1 MKTIVFIGC
10 NKSGSSR
17 EAIKAAEKLGF
28 FTVLITNRKIFIDN
42 RYDFPDIHQMI
53 LTKLSDYHLLKT
65 LIREIQKQGKEI
77 GAIVSFIDPLVH
89 VAAKLSNELGFTKVS
104 PDPVAKM
111 ENKLLTREIL
121 KDLSVTPYFAR
132 YRKDDSLKTFINKH
146 TGNFPLIVKTPISTG
161 SRDVLFVK
169 NKTKLVNA
177 INKLIKRGSKEV
189 LVEEYL
195 DGPQY
200 LVEACVYDGKVHI
213 IAVLEQEITFFD
225 RFIVTGYCLLGDMDK
240 DFYRKIYKTVS
251 LILERFKLKNG
262 SCHLEMRMINQELK
276 LIEINPR
283 ISGGAMNQIIETAF
297 GINLVE
303 ETLKIFLGEKPNFK
317 KKYKRFVYAHYLTS
331 DSTGTLINVS
341 GITHCSKLP
350 GIEEVNIK
358 AEKGDIIYRP
368 LSMGDRFGY
377 ILASSDNKK
386 EAIRIAKY
394 AASKIHFHIEP
405 IQRLDE

>member
-28 FTVLITNRKIFIDN
+28 FTVLITDRKIFLEK
-42 RYDFPDIHQMI
+42 RFDFPDIHQMI
-53 LTKLSDYHLLKT
+53 LTKLSDYNGLKA
-65 LIREIQKQGKEI
+65 LIKEIQKQGKEV

-89 VAAKLSNELGFTKVS
+89 VAAKLSKELGFTKVS
-104 PDPVAKM
+104 SDPVVKM
-111 ENKLLTREIL
+111 ENKLLTRELL
-121 KDLSVTPYFAR
+121 KGLSVSPYYAR
-132 YRKDDSLKTFINKH
+132 YRKDDSLKNFINKQ
-146 TGNFPLIVKTPISTG
+146 TGSFPLIVKTPISTG
-161 SRDVLFVK
+161 SRDVLFVEDK
-169 NKTKLVNA
+169 RKLEKS
-177 INKLIKRGSKEV
+177 INKLIKRGNKEV
-189 LVEEYL
+189 FVEEYL

-225 RFIVTGYCLLGDMDK
+225 RFIVTGYCLLGDMDEV
-240 DFYRKIYKTVS
+240 FYRKIYKTVC

-262 SCHLEMRMINQELK
+262 SCHLEMRMINKEWK

-303 ETLKIFLGEKPNFK
+303 ETLKIFLGQKPNFK
-317 KKYKRFVYAHYLTS
+317 KKHKRFVYAHYLTS
-331 DSTGTLINVS
+331 NSTGTLINIS
-341 GITHCSKLP
+341 GITRCSQIP

-358 AEKGDIIYRP
+358 VKKGDILYRP
-368 LSMGDRFGY
+368 LSMGDRYGY
-377 ILASSDNKK
+377 ILASADNKK

-394 AASKIHFHIEP
+394 AATKIHIHIEP
-405 IQRLDE
+405 IQRLGE